1 MFSESWWIGTKEENP
16 EEARLDFPK
25 ELAQVDTFHLFL
37 HFLFKT
43 MVATEMF
50 NMIRRILW
58 FQAENTEFD
67 FQGGA
72 GGAASVKKLAS
83 PEIGSQPTETDSP
96 EVDNEDV
103 LSEDGEFLDDKIQVT
118 PPVQLTP
125 PVQVTPVR
133 QSQRNSG
140 KKFKYDPFNFF
151 TKLKHIR
158 SDDTFGF

>member
-1 MFSESWWIGTKEENP
+1 
-16 EEARLDFPK
+16 
-25 ELAQVDTFHLFL
+25 
-37 HFLFKT
+37 
-43 MVATEMF
+43 MVSQRCLYDKRT
-50 NMIRRILW
+50 LW

-72 GGAASVKKLAS
+72 GGAASVKTMAT
-83 PEIGSQPTETDSP
+83 PETGSQPTETDSP
-96 EVDNEDV
+96 EVDMEDV

-151 TKLKHIR
+151 TKLKH
-158 SDDTFGF
+158 TL